1 MRSDCVRRELRPT
14 QVGGGMLRETAA
26 PFTNA
31 EITNLKGLRPLRD
44 LRSIASGEDRPIQ
57 RLFTLRQKAHRFTLS
72 LQAQY

>member
-57 RLFTLRQKAHRFTLS
+57 RALHVARAHRFTRS
-72 LQAQY
+72 PQAQY